1 MTVRNPALLKGR
13 TVVRRST
20 TQSAKPGKPSAVGR
34 SRGGEKDDNGGAST
48 MSSKRAGKEKVRAA
62 VSEEELRKRAAESE
76 FEEKKKREKLLE
88 AADGTASIEVYF
100 GHSLSKASKK

>member
-62 VSEEELRKRAAESE
+62 VSEEE
-76 FEEKKKREKLLE
+76 KKKREKLLE